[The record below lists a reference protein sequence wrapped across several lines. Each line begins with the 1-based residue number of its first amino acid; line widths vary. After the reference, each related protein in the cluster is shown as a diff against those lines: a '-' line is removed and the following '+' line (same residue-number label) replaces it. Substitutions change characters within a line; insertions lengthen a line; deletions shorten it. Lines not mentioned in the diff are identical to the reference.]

1 MQRTSLAVPLAR
13 MIAQR
18 HYLSRSTPNTERLSD
33 QILDQLSALR
43 QVALQLKRNGYTLL
57 GATIEGG
64 LPTIEVRAGSLTDE
78 MLALDLA
85 THYKWTTVQGEP
97 QRWGQFLDKPSGVRV
112 IFVERPL

>member
-1 MQRTSLAVPLAR
+1 
-13 MIAQR
+13 
-18 HYLSRSTPNTERLSD
+18 
-33 QILDQLSALR
+33 
-43 QVALQLKRNGYTLL
+43 
-57 GATIEGG
+57 
-64 LPTIEVRAGSLTDE
+64 